1 MKRLLIVIGGL
12 LLILGIIF
20 TGQSYSVIGPKSSFM
35 YDNHSWTVNGFILI
49 VAGIVVLALGL
60 IFNSVL
66 IHK

>member
-1 MKRLLIVIGGL
+1 MKWLLIVIGSL

-35 YDNHSWTVNGFILI
+35 YNNHSWTVNGSILI
-49 VAGIVVLALGL
+49 VAGLVVLASGL
-60 IFNSVL
+60 IYKLAL